1 MDPQNPR
8 KRQWRRLQRLL
19 RQQQCLHQ
27 RFLAQLHAML
37 LGEPSESKEEPPPGL
52 KELTPSE
59 VELIRRIARSDD
71 KYSAIW
77 TDLGI
82 KKRTFDTHLNSIYGK
97 LKVRKR
103 SGLVRVAV
111 KWGVG

>member
-1 MDPQNPR
+1 MVPENPR
-8 KRQWRRLQRLL
+8 MRNWSRLQRLL
-19 RQQQCLHQ
+19 RQQQRLHQ
-27 RFLAQLHAML
+27 HFLAQMQAL
-37 LGEPSESKEEPPPGL
+37 LQGEVSVPTEQPPPGL

-59 VELIRRIARSDD
+59 VELVRRIARSDD

-111 KWGVG
+111 KWGVE